1 MDEDKLKE
9 IVSKNCLYLKNNCDF
24 EINKII
30 NNLIKDIE
38 NSDYNDLILLMELTH
53 DMINSLNLDYNDLQD
68 DDFESI
74 SEETDLESIFE
85 ENEENH
91 DLLNRLF
98 NK

>member
-1 MDEDKLKE
+1 
-9 IVSKNCLYLKNNCDF
+9 
-24 EINKII
+24 
-30 NNLIKDIE
+30 
-38 NSDYNDLILLMELTH
+38 
-53 DMINSLNLDYNDLQD
+53 MINSLNLDYNDLQD

-85 ENEENH
+85 ENQENL